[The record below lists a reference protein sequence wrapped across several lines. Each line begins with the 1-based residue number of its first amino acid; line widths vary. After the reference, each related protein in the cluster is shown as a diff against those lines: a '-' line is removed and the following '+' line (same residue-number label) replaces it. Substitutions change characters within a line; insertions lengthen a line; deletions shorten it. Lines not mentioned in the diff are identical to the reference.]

1 MGKRLSQMVALLA
14 MAACLGLPLRADA
27 QTKQRVRYQEFPGSI
42 IHLNNWVMVA
52 KGMCEKHGLT
62 CEVVPLA
69 SGPLAQ
75 SAAAAG
81 SVDLIVSSADVMMQ
95 AVAAGND
102 LMILGTQLLNNPYV
116 FAVGTGV
123 LAEGAKFPDNLKALK
138 GKKIGV
144 SGRGA
149 ATEMY
154 AKALLAEAG
163 IGPEDVSYIAVGVP
177 ATAFAAMHAK
187 QVDAALTWDPA
198 PAICLATKACAM
210 AVDMRKGEGPAAMRA
225 MNGGFVVWQ
234 ARREYVEKNSAIID
248 AFLRG
253 LAEATTWMRDP
264 KNFAEVLEIGKKNLK
279 LGDNIPEK
287 DKVAEEIIREAIP
300 QFGTTFNRKAVDG
313 FNAFLLANK
322 VIAQPLDPVRLVYKN
337 AP

>member
-1 MGKRLSQMVALLA
+1 MLRKRN
-14 MAACLGLPLRADA
+14 AALGLISAALCLLPSVGLLA
-27 QTKQRVRYQEFPGSI
+27 QTKQRVRHQEFPGSI
-42 IHLNNWVMVA
+42 VHLSNWVMAA
-52 KGMCEKHGLT
+52 KGLCEKHGLT

-81 SVDLIVSSADVMMQ
+81 SVDLIMSSADVMMQ
-95 AVAAGND
+95 AVANGND
-102 LMILGTQLLNNPYV
+102 LMILGTQLVNNPYV
-116 FAVGTGV
+116 LAVGAGV
-123 LAEGAKFPDNLKALK
+123 VPAGQKFPDNLKALK

-163 IGPEDVSYIAVGVP
+163 IGPDDVSYIAVGVP
-177 ATAFAAMHAK
+177 ATAFAAIATK

-198 PAICLATKACAM
+198 PAICTATKACTL
-210 AVDMRKGEGPAAMRA
+210 AVDMRKGEGPANMRA

-234 ARREYVEKNSAIID
+234 ARREYVEKNGATID
-248 AFLRG
+248 AFLKG
-253 LAEATTWMRDP
+253 LAEATVWLRDP
-264 KNFAEVLEIGKKNLK
+264 KNFPEVLEIAKKNMK
-279 LGDNIPEK
+279 LGDNVPEK
-287 DKVAEEIIREAIP
+287 DKVTEEIVREAIP
-300 QFGTTFNRKAVDG
+300 QFGTTLDRKVVDG
-313 FNAFLLANK
+313 FNAFLVGNK
-322 VIAQPLDPVRLVYKN
+322 LIKEPLDPVKLVYKN